1 MALDILKE
9 VDVLCDIDDTY
20 VRDPKASPR
29 SSNNIDSTSPTPTP
43 VAITFN
49 VNEKGD
55 LMFNGGTY
63 IQSGE
68 GLLELNAQ
76 LKNRF
81 EYQQWKLLKK

>member
-20 VRDPKASPR
+20 VRDPRISP
-29 SSNNIDSTSPTPTP
+29 SSSDNSSTSPTPTP

-76 LKNRF
+76 LKNRY
-81 EYQQWKLLKK
+81 EYK